1 MLKKRDKMKKQYLT
15 IKYLAVVFMLGS
27 NLLIGQE
34 TSTNILWNKELN
46 VPVAYATI
54 TSAEN
59 SLISNENGAFSL
71 QKRNSKITIKSV
83 GYETREVDYD
93 ILRVTD
99 TVYMKSF
106 TYELNE
112 VVISRDGLYK
122 RMLKKILTDY
132 VLEPHK
138 ERFFLRAIVRKNN
151 QLYKIVDLAGIVEK
165 QALFDLSSR
174 RMPKKNY
181 KVQLEN
187 LRKVGR
193 ENRELDYKMFGFK
206 EFFTNVMTV
215 GFNIENF
222 NTRYETTSDIGT
234 SKLILNP
241 KDKVNQ
247 SISAFYIVDDDNT
260 FKEID
265 VQYDNTNGELKP
277 VRKSKY
283 KTSKSNW
290 KVNFE
295 RNAIT
300 NKYQLSK
307 AILSAT
313 TEVHKEQIKDI
324 FECNYIYVSIPV
336 DNLEKISS
344 NVNLDKDIF
353 DLEIDYNSE
362 YWNNNEILKLTN
374 EMQDFINKVNS
385 SGKNSNFRTKSNI
398 K

>member
-1 MLKKRDKMKKQYLT
+1 MKKQYLT

-59 SLISNENGAFSL
+59 SVISNENGTFSL

-83 GYETREVDYD
+83 GYETREVDDD
-93 ILRVTD
+93 ILRLTD

-151 QLYKIVDLAGIVEK
+151 ELYKIVDLAGIVEK

-181 KVQLEN
+181 KVQLQN
-187 LRKVGR
+187 LRKVGL
-193 ENRELDYKMFGFK
+193 ENRELDYKIFGFK
-206 EFFTNVMTV
+206 EFFTNIMTV
-215 GFNIENF
+215 EFNIEDF

-241 KDKVNQ
+241 KNKVNQ
-247 SISAFYIVDDDNT
+247 SISAFYIVDHDNT

-277 VRKSKY
+277 VRKSQY

-307 AILSAT
+307 AILTAT

-324 FECNYIYVSIPV
+324 FECSYIYVSIPV
-336 DNLEKISS
+336 DNLEKSS
-344 NVNLDKDIF
+344 NNINLDKDIF